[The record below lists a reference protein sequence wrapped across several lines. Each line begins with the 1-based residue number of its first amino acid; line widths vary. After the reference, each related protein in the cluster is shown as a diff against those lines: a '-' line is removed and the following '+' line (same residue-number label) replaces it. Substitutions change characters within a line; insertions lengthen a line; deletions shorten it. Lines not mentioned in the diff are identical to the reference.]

1 MDYVS
6 VALSRL
12 TNQFENSP
20 RLLALVAAM
29 VAPIQTLEGVAN
41 DIRAK
46 RWIDTAEGKQLDG
59 AGYIVGEPRLG
70 RDDDTYREA
79 IKFRIFVNTSNATPQ
94 DLIRGLS
101 FLTKPD
107 DIQYIEQYPA
117 TAMLFTNGPIISP
130 MIQEVMQSLAPA
142 AISDV
147 PVMVSYSRKSP
158 FRFGRESPPSELFVN
173 ADADYLTGNG
183 ADVQVQVSTAE
194 AGPAL
199 GGVALADFFVGD
211 FMLDIAGPTLAIDSP
226 NFNTVLESGYHLTGV
241 YQ

>member
-1 MDYVS
+1 MDYVA

-12 TNQFENSP
+12 TNQFENKP
-20 RLLALVAAM
+20 RLQGLVAAM
-29 VAPIQTLEGVAN
+29 VAPIQILEGAAL
-41 DIRAK
+41 DIKGK
-46 RWIDTAEGKQLDG
+46 RWIDAAEGKQLDG
-59 AGYIVGEPRLG
+59 AGYIVGETRLG
-70 RDDDTYREA
+70 RNDDDYREA

-94 DLIRGLS
+94 DLIRGLR

-117 TAMLFTNGPIISP
+117 TAMLFTDGPVISQT
-130 MIQEVMQSLAPA
+130 IQEVIQSLAPA

-158 FRFGRESPPSELFVN
+158 FRFGREAPPSELFVN
-173 ADADYLTGNG
+173 ADADYLTANG
-183 ADVQVQVSTAE
+183 ADLQVQVSSAT

-199 GGVALADFFVGD
+199 GGVALADLDVGG
-211 FMLDIAGPTLAIDSP
+211 FLLDVGGYTLAIDSP
-226 NFNTVLESGYHLTGV
+226 NFNTVIESGYHLTGV